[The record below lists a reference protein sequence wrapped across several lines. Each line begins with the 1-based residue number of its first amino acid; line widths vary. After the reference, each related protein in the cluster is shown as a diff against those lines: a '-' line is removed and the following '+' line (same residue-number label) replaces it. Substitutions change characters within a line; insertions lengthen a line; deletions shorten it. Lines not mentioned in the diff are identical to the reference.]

1 MELSDR
7 VRAGPSSPAET
18 EEFPAPEVSFV
29 RAGVPQPAWGRPCP
43 CREPGGCQGRHD
55 GQPRHGPRHDGGD
68 GGGSQPGPGLRARA
82 QPETTDIRDLESG
95 RGRQTWW
102 PPDRGRPR
110 RGRRRPPSSAASQA
124 AAPPGLRQVPRHHP
138 IQVHHAALHG
148 RPGAARRAAAA
159 VQQEV
164 RRSPWAGGA
173 GPETQQP

>member
-7 VRAGPSSPAET
+7 VRSGPSSPAET
-18 EEFPAPEVSFV
+18 EEFPPPEVSFV
-29 RAGVPQPAWGRPCP
+29 RPGVPQPAWGRPCP

-82 QPETTDIRDLESG
+82 QPETTDIRDVEPG

-110 RGRRRPPSSAASQA
+110 GGWRSHASTASQA
-124 AAPPGLRQVPRHHP
+124 SASSSSFQVPRHDP
-138 IQVHHAALHG
+138 IQVHHASVHG
-148 RPGAARRAAAA
+148 RHGAARRSAST
-159 VQQEV
+159 VQQEIW
-164 RRSPWAGGA
+164 RSPRTGGA
-173 GPETQQP
+173 GTETQP